1 MQISEDILLAWGAVA
16 KKYRKN
22 ELIFHEGEAARCY
35 HQLIEGRVRMYSS
48 TAEDKEFTQGMFE
61 EGCSFGEPPLFIDE
75 PYPAN
80 AVAIRDS
87 VVLKLSKDI
96 FLKILEE
103 YPYLQMEF
111 LQTFARRIYDKS
123 IAAKDLINH
132 SPEDRIAAFLEVY
145 KKKTGSDK
153 PVVVGFTRKEIA
165 NFTGLCVETVIRTLT
180 KMEKKKMVAI
190 NNRKI
195 VY

>member
-22 ELIFHEGEAARCY
+22 EMIFHEGEAARYY
-35 HQLIEGRVRMYSS
+35 HQLIEGRVRMYS
-48 TAEDKEFTQGMFE
+48 TTVEDKEFTQGMFE
-61 EGCSFGEPPLFIDE
+61 DGCSFGEPPLFIDE
-75 PYPAN
+75 PYPAA

-87 VVLKLSKDI
+87 VVLKISRDI
-96 FLKILEE
+96 FLKILVE

-111 LQTFARRIYDKS
+111 LHTFAQRIYDKS
-123 IAAKDLINH
+123 IATKELINN
-132 SPEDRIAAFLEVY
+132 SPQDRIAAFLDVY
-145 KKKTGSDK
+145 KKKTGSDN
-153 PVVVGFTRKEIA
+153 PVVVGLTRKEIA
-165 NFTGLCVETVIRTLT
+165 NFTGLCVETVIRTLI
-180 KMEKKKMVAI
+180 KMEKKKIVAI